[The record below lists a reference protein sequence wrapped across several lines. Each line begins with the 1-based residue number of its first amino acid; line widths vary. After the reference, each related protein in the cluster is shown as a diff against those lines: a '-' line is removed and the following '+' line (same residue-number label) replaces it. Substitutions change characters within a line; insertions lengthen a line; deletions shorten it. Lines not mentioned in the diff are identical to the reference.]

1 MKSRWQMVAFALT
14 IMLTCAAMSF
24 AQSEQPQPGPAENK
38 QPKTLPAPARD
49 LSGIWDGGRKGILP
63 NTGAVIPPLT
73 AWGQEKFNANRPGYG
88 PKELPV
94 GLTNDPLDSCDPAGF
109 PRDDLFE
116 LRIIQIVQTS
126 HSVLVLYQFQRAWRV
141 IWTDGRELPKNT
153 DSRWYGY
160 SVGKWVTD
168 DTFVVESNGADER
181 TWLDDEGHPHSDEL
195 RVEER
200 FHRVDYD
207 TLELTVTIDDPKAYT
222 KPWVAVNK
230 AVLKLQPP
238 TTDIMEMICAP
249 SESETYKKLVADPAA
264 APGNDR

>member
-1 MKSRWQMVAFALT
+1 MKAPLLTLALLSSLVAAGN
-14 IMLTCAAMSF
+14 AH
-24 AQSEQPQPGPAENK
+24 AQSEQRSPSPASDK
-38 QPKTLPAPARD
+38 QEKTRPAPPRD

-63 NTGAVIPPLT
+63 NADAVIPSLT
-73 AWGQEKFNANRPGYG
+73 PWGQEKFNANKPGYG

-116 LRIIQIVQTS
+116 LRILQIVQTS
-126 HSVLVLYQFQRAWRV
+126 HSVLILYQYQRTWRV
-141 IWTDGRELPKNT
+141 IWTDGRELPKDV
-153 DSRWYGY
+153 DSRCYGY

-168 DTFVVESNGADER
+168 DTFVVQSTGTDER

-200 FHRVDYD
+200 FYRVDYK
-207 TLELTVTIDDPKAYT
+207 TLELTVTIDDPKTYT
-222 KPWVAVNK
+222 KPWVAVDK
-230 AVLKLQPP
+230 AILKLQLP

-249 SESETYKKLVADPAA
+249 SEAETYKRMVADPAA
-264 APGNDR
+264 APGKDK

>member
-1 MKSRWQMVAFALT
+1 MKTALGMLIFAL
-14 IMLTCAAMSF
+14 LLSGLPAE
-24 AQSEQPQPGPAENK
+24 AQSEQSSPSAASAKQVKTRPAS
-38 QPKTLPAPARD
+38 PRD

-63 NTGAVIPPLT
+63 NAGAVIPPLT
-73 AWGQEKFNANRPGYG
+73 PWGQERLNANKPGYG

-126 HSVLVLYQFQRAWRV
+126 NSVLILYQYQRTWRV
-141 IWTDGRELPKNT
+141 VWTDGRELPKDI

-160 SVGKWVTD
+160 SVGKWVSD
-168 DTFVVESNGADER
+168 DTFVVQSAGTDER

-195 RVEER
+195 RVQEQ

-207 TLELTVTIDDPKAYT
+207 TLELTVTIDDPKTYT
-222 KPWVAVNK
+222 RPWVAVDK

-249 SESETYKKLVADPAA
+249 SEAETYKHMVADPAA
-264 APGNDR
+264 APQSAK